1 LTVSTRPYDRLPV
14 PRRPPGL
21 PWPSGE
27 TAIGE
32 QVAVPI
38 REAAQLA
45 GVKPDAIR
53 ARIRTGRLRA
63 FRFGRRMVVRIVDLA
78 RYRRPGYESGD

>member
-1 LTVSTRPYDRLPV
+1 VPV
-14 PRRPPGL
+14 PSRPPGV

-32 QVAVPI
+32 QIAVGV
-38 REAAQLA
+38 REAAELA

-53 ARIRTGRLRA
+53 SRIKTGRLRA
-63 FRFGRRMVVRIVDLA
+63 FRLGRRMVVRIADLA

>member
-1 LTVSTRPYDRLPV
+1 MTRRARPCSRLPV
-14 PRRPPGL
+14 PRRPPGV

-27 TAIGE
+27 MAIGE
-32 QVAVPI
+32 QLAVPV

-53 ARIRTGRLRA
+53 SRIKTGRLRA
-63 FRFGRRMVVRIVDLA
+63 FRLGRRVVIRIADLA

>member
-1 LTVSTRPYDRLPV
+1 MPAHPYRRLPV
-14 PRRPPGL
+14 PRRAPRV

-38 REAAQLA
+38 CEAAGLA

-53 ARIRTGRLRA
+53 SRIKTGRLQA
-63 FRFGRRMVVRIVDLA
+63 FRLGRRLVVRIVDLA
-78 RYRRPGYESGD
+78 RYRRPGYESAC